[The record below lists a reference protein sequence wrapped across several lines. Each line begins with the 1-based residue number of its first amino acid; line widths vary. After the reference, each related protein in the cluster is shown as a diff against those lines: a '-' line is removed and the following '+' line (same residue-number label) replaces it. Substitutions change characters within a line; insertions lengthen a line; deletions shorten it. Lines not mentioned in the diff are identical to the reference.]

1 MVKIDMNE
9 VTPDLTPEELQELAA
24 AVDKPPLFDEDSPE
38 MTPEM
43 LMQFKRMNKAERVKQ
58 TISLRL
64 SPDTLKKAKSFGKGY
79 TSVLSRLLDLA
90 INDEEMLKK
99 CL

>member
-1 MVKIDMNE
+1 MVKMNISE
-9 VTPDLTPEELQELAA
+9 VTSELTKEEMIDLEAA
-24 AVDKPPLFDEDSPE
+24 ANNPIIYDENNPE
-38 MTPEM
+38 MTEEM
-43 LMQFKRMNKAERVKQ
+43 LMQFKRMNKEERVKQ

-64 SPDTLKKAKSFGKGY
+64 SPSTLRKAKSLGKGY

>member
-1 MVKIDMNE
+1 MVKMNISE
-9 VTPDLTPEELQELAA
+9 LSSGLTEEELLEIEKAA
-24 AVDKPPLFDEDSPE
+24 NSPIVHDEDSPE
-38 MTPEM
+38 MTKEM
-43 LMQFKRMNKAERVKQ
+43 LMQFKRMNKEERVKQ
-58 TISLRL
+58 TVSLRL
-64 SPDTLKKAKSFGKGY
+64 SPSTLKKAKSLGKGY